1 MKTFITILFTI
12 ISLQFTFAQATYT
25 EAQRKKD
32 KAKLDSICKKSPSN
46 CLYYSG
52 VIGANSIFKRLV
64 PRRIVRTSK
73 ICFDKKFEY
82 FTVINGKSS
91 SGCYYMNTRDGYVA
105 YFLDNNNN
113 SCDGL
118 QNPQPGFD
126 MIISSKIGESFIF
139 RISNRG
145 VKTFMA
151 EMPIEGVNY
160 GGQTNF
166 VLKNPAH
173 LMSDQREPFTNDNL
187 PTLGYV
193 LEGIQESSVKFLFSP
208 YHALRIPLKDY
219 VGAFGTGYYAD
230 SHGNTL
236 TCLSVQ
242 SPGSAISITK
252 ITDVSECFDMSGY
265 SDGTAQSIEEN
276 EQSINNRK
284 KGLENEAENA
294 EGNFCNA
301 AKTLN
306 MHKTQV
312 LNAELA
318 YNKYVKSGGNP
329 MSKEGIKLASKAQ
342 DVRNEVIK
350 HRLETELKICETERD
365 IQTAPSRNST
375 ASQVATYQKKLACYN
390 DAVKDLT
397 NLETALKDIDAR
409 EGNYYAKALPQK
421 NVLYFQKMKN
431 INLDCNFKKGKLQ
444 ENPMNKGANEI
455 GDKLKEMIKRK

>member
-1 MKTFITILFTI
+1 MI
-12 ISLQFTFAQATYT
+12 
-25 EAQRKKD
+25 
-32 KAKLDSICKKSPSN
+32 
-46 CLYYSG
+46 G
-52 VIGANSIFKRLV
+52 VNSVFRRLV
-64 PRRIVRTSK
+64 PKRIKRNST

-82 FTVINGKSS
+82 FTVLDGKSS
-91 SGCYYMNTRDGYVA
+91 IGCYYVNTRDGYVA
-105 YFLDNNNN
+105 YFFDNNNN

-118 QNPQPGFD
+118 RNPQSGFD
-126 MIISSKIGESFIF
+126 MIITSKIGESFIF
-139 RISNRG
+139 RINNRG

-151 EMPIEGVNY
+151 QMPIEGVNY

-173 LMSDQREPFTNDNL
+173 LMSNQREPFTNENL

-193 LEGIQESSVKFLFSP
+193 IEGIQESSVKFLFSA

-236 TCLSVQ
+236 ICLSVQ
-242 SPGSAISITK
+242 SPGSAVSITK
-252 ITDVSECFDMSGY
+252 ITDVNECFDMSGY
-265 SDGTAQSIEEN
+265 SDGSAQSVQEN
-276 EQSINNRK
+276 EESINNSK

-294 EGNFCNA
+294 EGNSCNA
-301 AKTLN
+301 SKSLN
-306 MHKTQV
+306 LHKTQV

-329 MSKEGIKLASKAQ
+329 TSKEGLKLASKAQ

-375 ASQVATYQKKLACYN
+375 TSQIATYQKKLACFN
-390 DAVKDLT
+390 DAVKSLT
-397 NLETALKDIDAR
+397 KLEISLKDIDAQN
-409 EGNYYAKALPQK
+409 GTNFSIAVAKK
-421 NVLYFQKMKN
+421 NVFYFQKMRD
-431 INLDCNFKKGKLQ
+431 INLDCNFKKGVLQ
-444 ENPMNKGANEI
+444 DNPMNKGADEI
-455 GDKLKEMIKRK
+455 GDKLREIMKRK